1 MDQRKE
7 IGRRGEDIAAKYL
20 LSKGWEL
27 VARNWSSRFGE
38 LDIVANDGLQLIIVE
53 VRTTTSNQYG
63 LGFQSVQYRK
73 QQQVRKLAQQ
83 FIGRQQ
89 LEHLPIR
96 FDVIS
101 VLLSKDR
108 KFVDLQHLEGA
119 F

>member
-1 MDQRKE
+1 MDPRKE
-7 IGRRGEDIAAKYL
+7 IGRRGEDIAAQYL
-20 LSKGWEL
+20 AAKGWEL
-27 VARNWSSRFGE
+27 VARNWSTQLGE
-38 LDIVANDGLQLIIVE
+38 LDIVANDGLQIIIVE
-53 VRTTTSNQYG
+53 VRTTTSHQYG

-83 FIGRQQ
+83 FIQNQR

-96 FDVIS
+96 FDVVS

-108 KFVDLQHLEGA
+108 RFVDLSHLEGA